1 MGTEWETETR
11 SDAAGQGYRGRWWQQ
26 NCTLTFP
33 RYCDLC
39 LLLCG
44 GAKGGLEE
52 TQLCC
57 WHFTLKQKM
66 AECFICCSC
75 TSLTNTLW
83 RVSIQAL
90 QEETPPWT
98 VNTKLLERGAD
109 NWAMKN
115 QTHADCERS
124 SWADI
129 PALKI
134 TSDDGNTINKAALDN
149 LCPPFSAQEKT

>member
-33 RYCDLC
+33 
-39 LLLCG
+39 
-44 GAKGGLEE
+44 
-52 TQLCC
+52 
-57 WHFTLKQKM
+57 
-66 AECFICCSC
+66 
-75 TSLTNTLW
+75 SLTNTLW